1 MRQSFVAIG
10 LMAVVAA
17 ASQPGFAAP
26 YETGTMLLR
35 IRSVVVAPDV
45 SSKVSIGGNL
55 SVTRSY
61 IPEIDFTYFFSPH
74 WAVEAIAGT
83 TKHSIYYE
91 KNTKLG
97 TVFLLPPTVTLQY
110 HFDPIS
116 RFQFYVGAGPNWT
129 LFYNKS
135 VGPLGKLRTTDNW
148 GIALQA
154 GTDIALTE
162 DGRYFLNIDAKKIWL
177 STNASFSG
185 SPVTAALDIY
195 PWLIGAGIGIRF

>member
-1 MRQSFVAIG
+1 MRLSSAAFGLLTLLLSTPQSA
-10 LMAVVAA
+10 L
-17 ASQPGFAAP
+17 AAP
-26 YETGTMLLR
+26 YEAGTVLLR
-35 IRSVVVAPDV
+35 VRSVVVAPDV
-45 SSKVSIGGNL
+45 SSSVNIGGKISL
-55 SVTRSY
+55 TRSY
-61 IPEIDFTYFFSPH
+61 IPEVDLSYFFSPH
-74 WAVEAIAGT
+74 WAVEVIAGT

-110 HFDPIS
+110 HFDPIN

-177 STNASFSG
+177 STHASFSG
-185 SPVTAALDIY
+185 SPATAAIDID